1 MSERFSPSL
10 HRRGFL
16 TLSGGALL
24 ALAGCASSESAAS
37 KTLGPLPSSS
47 PPRGT
52 TLTIGVSTT
61 QVQLAAAPSLGPLP
75 FSVKWAQLNG
85 GPDTIQGF
93 RAGAVALAS
102 NAGMPPIQA
111 HDIGFDAKIVAI
123 SQNTAVTYIPTTRPG
138 SDIRTAKDVVGKKIG
153 FSQGQAQGVTILKW
167 LKENGISYKDV
178 TLVPL
183 PSSQF
188 VTALQGKQ
196 VDLAPLTEPALTK
209 YLDQYGKDGARSL
222 PTDVQDLLS
231 LLWAPTSVLADD
243 RKAAAVKA
251 FIPVWVKGNNW
262 AWENP
267 EEWIDAYYVKNQGV
281 TKAAG
286 ERIVK
291 QRKKPLYPTDWDSSI
306 AWEQSIAD
314 LMAGAG
320 FVKKFDVNVLFDR
333 RFEHIAA
340 QAAPAEYRGQV

>member
-1 MSERFSPSL
+1 MSEKLSRPL

-24 ALAGCASSESAAS
+24 TLVGCAATDSAAS
-37 KTLGPLPSSS
+37 KKLGPLPSTS
-47 PPRGT
+47 PRRGT
-52 TLTIGVSTT
+52 TLSVGVSTT
-61 QVQLAAAPSLGPLP
+61 QVQLAADSSLGPLP
-75 FSVKWAQLNG
+75 FSIKWAQLNG

-93 RAGAVALAS
+93 RAGAVDLAA

-123 SQNTAVTYIPTTRPG
+123 SQNTAVLYIPTTRPG

-167 LKENGISYKDV
+167 LQENGISHKDV

-188 VTALQGKQ
+188 LTALQSKQ

-209 YLDQYGKDGARSL
+209 YLNGYGKDGARSL

-243 RKAAAVKA
+243 DKAAAIEA
-251 FIPVWVKGNNW
+251 FIPVWVQGGNW

-267 EEWIDAYYVKNQGV
+267 EAWIDAYYVKNQGV
-281 TKAAG
+281 TKADG

-291 QRKKPLYPTDWDSSI
+291 QRKKPLYPTNWDSSI
-306 AWEQSIAD
+306 AWEQTVAD
-314 LMAGAG
+314 LMSGAG
-320 FVKKFDVNVLFDR
+320 FVKKFDVSVLFDR

-340 QAAPAEYRGQV
+340 QAAPAEYRGQI

>member
-1 MSERFSPSL
+1 MSEQLSRPL
-10 HRRGFL
+10 NRRRLL
-16 TLSGGALL
+16 TLGGGALL
-24 ALAGCASSESAAS
+24 ALAGCASTDSAGS
-37 KTLGPLPSSS
+37 DKLGPLPSSA
-47 PPRGT
+47 PRRNT
-52 TLTIGVSTT
+52 TLTIGMSTT
-61 QVQLAAAPSLGPLP
+61 QVQLAADPSLGPLP
-75 FSVKWAQLNG
+75 FSVKWVQLGG

-93 RAGAVALAS
+93 RAGAVDLAG

-123 SQNTAVTYIPTTRPG
+123 SQNTAVQYIPTTRPG
-138 SDIRTAKDVVGKKIG
+138 SDIKTAKDVIGKKIG

-188 VTALQGKQ
+188 LTALQGKQ

-209 YLDQYGKDGARSL
+209 YLEEYGKDGARSL

-243 RKAAAVKA
+243 EKAAAIEA

-267 EEWIDAYYVKNQGV
+267 EPWIDAYYVKNQGV

-291 QRKKPLYPTDWDSSI
+291 QKRKPLYPTDWDSSI
-306 AWEQSIAD
+306 AWEQTVAD

-320 FVKKFDVNVLFDR
+320 FVKKFDVSVLFDR
-333 RFEHIAA
+333 RFEKIAA
-340 QAAPAEYRGQV
+340 QAAPADYRGQV

>member
-1 MSERFSPSL
+1 MPEQLSRSL
-10 HRRGFL
+10 TRRNLL
-16 TLSGGALL
+16 TLSSGALL
-24 ALAGCASSESAAS
+24 ALAGCASPESAAS
-37 KTLGPLPSSS
+37 KKLGPLPSA
-47 PPRGT
+47 PPSRNT

-61 QVQLAAAPSLGPLP
+61 RVQSAADPSLGRLP
-75 FSVKWAQLNG
+75 FTVRWAQLNG

-93 RAGAVALAS
+93 RAGAVDLAG

-123 SQNTAVTYIPTTRPG
+123 SQNTAVLYIPTTRPG
-138 SDIRTAKDVVGKKIG
+138 SDIETAKDVVGKKIG

-167 LKENGISYKDV
+167 LNENGISAKDV

-188 VTALQGKQ
+188 LTALQGKQ

-209 YLDQYGKDGARSL
+209 YLDEYGKDGARSL

-243 RKAAAVKA
+243 RKAAAIEA
-251 FIPVWVKGNNW
+251 FIPLWVKGNIW

-267 EEWIDAYYVKNQGV
+267 EAWIEAYYVKNQGV

-291 QRKKPLYPTDWDSSI
+291 QQRKPLYPTTWDSSL
-306 AWEQSIAD
+306 AWEQTVAD
-314 LMAGAG
+314 LMSGAG
-320 FVKKFDVNVLFDR
+320 FVKHFDVGVLFDR
-333 RFEHIAA
+333 RFEHVAA
-340 QAAPAEYRGQV
+340 QAAPAEYRGQI

>member
-1 MSERFSPSL
+1 MSEQFSKPL
-10 HRRGFL
+10 KRRGFL
-16 TLSGGALL
+16 TLGSGALL
-24 ALAGCASSESAAS
+24 ALAGCASPDSAGS
-37 KTLGPLPSSS
+37 QTLGSLPSSLPS
-47 PPRGT
+47 RSS
-52 TLTIGVSTT
+52 TLSVGVSTT
-61 QVQLAAAPSLGPLP
+61 QVQLAADQSLDPLP
-75 FSVKWAQLNG
+75 FSVKWVQLNG

-93 RAGAVALAS
+93 RAGAVDLAS

-123 SQNTAVTYIPTTRPG
+123 SQNTAVSYIPTTRPG
-138 SDIRTAKDVVGKKIG
+138 SDIRTVKDVAGKKIG

-188 VTALQGKQ
+188 LTALQGNQ
-196 VDLAPLTEPALTK
+196 IDVAPLTEPALTK
-209 YLDQYGKDGARSL
+209 YLDEYGKDGARRL

-243 RKAAAVKA
+243 NKAAAIEA
-251 FIPVWVKGNNW
+251 FIPAWVKGGIW
-262 AWENP
+262 AWEKP
-267 EEWIDAYYVKNQGV
+267 EAWIEAYYVKNQGV

-286 ERIVK
+286 ERIVE
-291 QRKKPLYPTDWDSSI
+291 QQQKPLYPTDWDSSI
-306 AWEQSIAD
+306 AWEQTVAD
-314 LMAGAG
+314 LMSGAG
-320 FVKKFDVNVLFDR
+320 FVKGFDVSVLFDR

-340 QAAPAEYRGQV
+340 QAAPAGYRGQI